1 MTAHVEVHVTAGSR
15 EEAERV
21 VDAAIRG
28 RAAACAQIT
37 GPITS
42 TYWWRGE
49 VQRDEEY
56 LILLKTAQD
65 RLDDLVRLVREVH
78 SYETPEIVAVPIVG
92 GLADYLDW
100 VTAETREPKPAE

>member
-1 MTAHVEVHVTAGSR
+1 MTAGSR